1 MVSNLEY
8 SSKIITIMYNHT
20 INEGLELVI
29 ECVYNQNGLRF
40 I

>member
-29 ECVYNQNGLRF
+29 EYSAYIIKMV
-40 I
+40 